1 MMRVV
6 NINNFNFYRGF
17 NVFKAI
23 CVGKFIDDVM
33 QVEVCA
39 FMTLCMSRKVQT
51 LYDNLLVRIIK

>member
-1 MMRVV
+1 MSSKQFVL
-6 NINNFNFYRGF
+6 
-17 NVFKAI
+17 
-23 CVGKFIDDVM
+23 GKFIDDVM